1 MAKEIRKQQGKHKYR
16 VILFG
21 TALKRLFEY
30 SEDDKVEKLLDDLNL
45 PRRKKK
51 RAIKY
56 IVAQLKD
63 GRLEP
68 LEINSNL
75 PKPENSKEVVTLV
88 VDIPYIY

>member
-1 MAKEIRKQQGKHKYR
+1 MAK
-16 VILFG
+16 
-21 TALKRLFEY
+21 
-30 SEDDKVEKLLDDLNL
+30 LNL

-75 PKPENSKEVVTLV
+75 PKPENPKEVVTLV